1 MVSYPRVRIGPSQ
14 LAIIAHL
21 SKVIYKLDDFPPWSA
36 TQRGIADA
44 VGMSCPRVSGIV
56 SRCVRNGHIA
66 HCGLSRIR
74 MLDGRQTW
82 PHRLRYYRVTEAG
95 MRLLEDA

>member
-1 MVSYPRVRIGPSQ
+1 MVSYLRMKIGPSQ
-14 LAIIAHL
+14 RAIIEHL
-21 SKVIYKLDDFPPWSA
+21 NKVSYKADDFPPWSA
-36 TQRGIADA
+36 TQPGIAEA
-44 VGMSCPRVSGIV
+44 LEMSRPRVSGIM

-74 MLDGRQTW
+74 MPDGRQTW
-82 PHRLRYYRVTEAG
+82 PHRLRYYRLTEAG